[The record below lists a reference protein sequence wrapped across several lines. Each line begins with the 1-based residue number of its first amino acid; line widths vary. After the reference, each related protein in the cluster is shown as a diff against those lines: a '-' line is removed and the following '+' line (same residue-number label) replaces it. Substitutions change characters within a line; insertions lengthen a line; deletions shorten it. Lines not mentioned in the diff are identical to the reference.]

1 MGALLRGRRL
11 RGLLA
16 AGVCALSVP
25 GIALAE
31 RPQVELLWP
40 GGAPGS
46 AGKTGTETVR
56 INEHGEHI
64 VSNVNVPTLTVYLPA
79 RGKAPGAA
87 VIVLPGGG
95 HTELWMDHEGKNI
108 AQYLSRRGVSAYIL
122 KYRLAHAPGSTYTVE
137 GDELADV
144 QRAIRLVRSRA
155 AEWRLDP
162 DRIGVL
168 GFSAGGQLAALAAAA
183 PVDSGATS
191 SADPIERVSSRPS
204 FEALLYPAIPRG
216 LTLSP
221 TMPPAFLACG
231 ADDQSTNSSGL
242 AELYL
247 ALKRAGARAELHIYD
262 GVGHGFG
269 IRPGMTGP
277 VAEWP
282 RQFLTW
288 LDQQG
293 RAGR

>member
-1 MGALLRGRRL
+1 
-11 RGLLA
+11 
-16 AGVCALSVP
+16 LS
-25 GIALAE
+25 
-31 RPQVELLWP
+31 
-40 GGAPGS
+40 
-46 AGKTGTETVR
+46 
-56 INEHGEHI
+56 
-64 VSNVNVPTLTVYLPA
+64 
-79 RGKAPGAA
+79 
-87 VIVLPGGG
+87 G
-95 HTELWMDHEGKNI
+95 H
-108 AQYLSRRGVSAYIL
+108 GVSAYVL

-183 PVDSGATS
+183 TVDDGAMG

-204 FEALLYPAIPRG
+204 FQALLYPAIPRG
-216 LTLSP
+216 LTLLP
-221 TMPPAFLACG
+221 TTPPAFLACG
-231 ADDQSTNSSGL
+231 ADDQSTTSAGL

-262 GVGHGFG
+262 GAAHGFG

-277 VAEWP
+277 AAEWP

-288 LDQQG
+288 LDRQG